1 MIYISLLRPLI
12 VYNVIFMY
20 GLWDYNTK
28 IGMQERKLN
37 MSAIKDKRKGANGIL
52 DYVIIQIKVL
62 GKQKGVALQKDQP

>member
-1 MIYISLLRPLI
+1 MLRPLI

-20 GLWDYNTK
+20 GLWDYNIK

-37 MSAIKDKRKGANGIL
+37 MLAIKDKRKGANGIL

>member
-1 MIYISLLRPLI
+1 
-12 VYNVIFMY
+12 MY
-20 GLWDYNTK
+20 GLWDYNIK

-37 MSAIKDKRKGANGIL
+37 MLAIKDKRKGANGIL

>member
-1 MIYISLLRPLI
+1 
-12 VYNVIFMY
+12 MY
-20 GLWDYNTK
+20 GLWDYNIK

-37 MSAIKDKRKGANGIL
+37 MLAKKDKRKGANGIL